1 MSKGKGGEEGSR
13 HRPGAGAPARA
24 PFKLRF
30 YTLSQ
35 GAAANGTRAR
45 RPANRRRAS
54 CRRPPMAARDLG
66 AWAKQAALLGC
77 SVWAGVGA
85 SSYLGC
91 TWPTVLLGGFCVRPL
106 LCVCEFFLLFFFF
119 FCSAVLLPGG
129 SQEARR
135 RQRGAPTGQRV
146 SAPGARAAGKR
157 RRRRDAGVPGGPLG
171 PDEREVE
178 E

>member
-1 MSKGKGGEEGSR
+1 MSKGKGGEEGNR
-13 HRPGAGAPARA
+13 HGPGDGAPARA

-66 AWAKQAALLGC
+66 AWAKQAALFGC

-91 TWPTVLLGGFCVRPL
+91 TWPTVLLGGLLCPAFALCVR
-106 LCVCEFFLLFFFF
+106 VFSSW

-129 SQEARR
+129 SPREARR
-135 RQRGAPTGQRV
+135 QQRGAPTGQRV